1 VELAMVAGTTAP
13 SWALPKRQS
22 GCSCVEKPV
31 PLMVA
36 TVPPRDGPERGVR
49 AVSSGGGTYLYER
62 GVRAVSSGG
71 GTYLNE
77 TRLVLMSDAI
87 RGHHQRSSALT

>member
-1 VELAMVAGTTAP
+1 MVAGTTAP

-31 PLMVA
+31 PLTVA

-49 AVSSGGGTYLYER
+49 AVSSGGD
-62 GVRAVSSGG
+62 
-71 GTYLNE
+71 TYLNE